1 MIQQVP
7 TYIISASGEGGSTN
21 NFLTMFSD
29 DMCQIDAGMADQQF
43 HTNPPILQANETC
56 EIAFK
61 GRRDL
66 VLFTTKRILFVDKQ
80 GWSGKKMAYI
90 TFPYSSIKIFNV
102 ATAGTMDRDCEFGFY
117 TEVWF
122 DPPKCNGC
130 ENGCGKFLYIQ
141 IIHACIF
148 FLNFFGLSSY
158 SLGIPKLH

>member
-1 MIQQVP
+1 MPIKIMTIVVQFRQ
-7 TYIISASGEGGSTN
+7 TYKSRTTLQFEKNNRLVLISWSVNMYTLIN
-21 NFLTMFSD
+21 LFCFY
-29 DMCQIDAGMADQQF
+29 
-43 HTNPPILQANETC
+43 P
-56 EIAFK
+56 IAFK

-80 GWSGKKMAYI
+80 GWSGKKMAYT

-130 ENGCGKFLYIQ
+130 ENGCGMLYYY
-141 IIHACIF
+141 IF
-148 FLNFFGLSSY
+148 AT
-158 SLGIPKLH
+158 

>member
-1 MIQQVP
+1 MH
-7 TYIISASGEGGSTN
+7 
-21 NFLTMFSD
+21 L
-29 DMCQIDAGMADQQF
+29 
-43 HTNPPILQANETC
+43 
-56 EIAFK
+56 AFK

-80 GWSGKKMAYI
+80 GWSGKKMAYT

-130 ENGCGKFLYIQ
+130 ENGCGKLYYYIFANQIFL
-141 IIHACIF
+141 IF
-148 FLNFFGLSSY
+148 FYSEEGLSAISRSLFWWYIIKSLFFSLFCTYFCLSSY
-158 SLGIPKLH
+158 IYIFSFAQLIYF

>member
-1 MIQQVP
+1 MYTLINLFCFYP
-7 TYIISASGEGGSTN
+7 
-21 NFLTMFSD
+21 
-29 DMCQIDAGMADQQF
+29 
-43 HTNPPILQANETC
+43 
-56 EIAFK
+56 IAFK

-80 GWSGKKMAYI
+80 GWSGKKMAYT

-130 ENGCGKFLYIQ
+130 ENGCGMLYYY
-141 IIHACIF
+141 IF
-148 FLNFFGLSSY
+148 AT
-158 SLGIPKLH
+158 

>member
-1 MIQQVP
+1 M
-7 TYIISASGEGGSTN
+7 S
-21 NFLTMFSD
+21 FFSD
-29 DMCQIDAGMADQQF
+29 DMSQIDATLADQQF
-43 HTNPPILQANETC
+43 HSNPPILQANETC

-102 ATAGTMDRDCEFGFY
+102 ATAGSMDRDCEFGFF

-130 ENGCGKFLYIQ
+130 ENGCGMFVFCFVKKIFQVLVAIYKMNCYF
-141 IIHACIF
+141 CIF
-148 FLNFFGLSSY
+148 P
-158 SLGIPKLH
+158 SL

>member
-1 MIQQVP
+1 MH
-7 TYIISASGEGGSTN
+7 
-21 NFLTMFSD
+21 L
-29 DMCQIDAGMADQQF
+29 
-43 HTNPPILQANETC
+43 
-56 EIAFK
+56 AFK

-80 GWSGKKMAYI
+80 GWSGKKMAYT

-130 ENGCGKFLYIQ
+130 ENGCGKLYYYIFANQIFL
-141 IIHACIF
+141 IF
-148 FLNFFGLSSY
+148 FIPKKGSLRFQGPFFGDTLLKAFFSAFFAPIFVCLLIYTFLALLS
-158 SLGIPKLH
+158 

>member
-1 MIQQVP
+1 M
-7 TYIISASGEGGSTN
+7 
-21 NFLTMFSD
+21 
-29 DMCQIDAGMADQQF
+29 DATIADQQF
-43 HTNPPILQANETC
+43 HSNPPILQANETC

-102 ATAGTMDRDCEFGFY
+102 ATAGSMDRDCEFGFF

-130 ENGCGKFLYIQ
+130 ENGCGMFVFCFVKKIFQVLVAIYKMNCYF
-141 IIHACIF
+141 CIF
-148 FLNFFGLSSY
+148 PEL
-158 SLGIPKLH
+158 I